1 MNRREHPRD
10 REMERMMNRRDLL
23 ATSAAAF
30 AASALP
36 VQAAEPIQMSTLAG
50 LDYLAPL
57 VAKDAGLFAKQGI
70 DVAVQIA
77 TQAPALLPAVIGG
90 ALQIGVSTGIQ
101 VSIANEAGLDVVI
114 IAGAGMI
121 TRQDVTTAVVM
132 RPDANLEKPSD
143 FIGKKVLT
151 PGINGAFHTLFLRYL
166 RLGGVEPQQ
175 VTFIEGG
182 FAQMPDLLKAK
193 QVDAVLSA
201 EPFLTRMIDSGVGKR
216 LNYFVPEK
224 DYVFASFYIAKR
236 SWVEAHKAEVE
247 KFRTA
252 MRDAVSLSK
261 SEPAV
266 LNDAVTKY
274 LKLPPDVVKTLK
286 PSDARVDVRREDVQF
301 WSDLALQFQMLRKPV
316 DAASLLL

>member
-1 MNRREHPRD
+1 ML
-10 REMERMMNRRDLL
+10 NRRDLL
-23 ATSAAAF
+23 ASSAAAF

-36 VQAAEPIQMSTLAG
+36 AQAAETIQMSTLAG
-50 LDYLAPL
+50 IDYLVPL
-57 VAKDAGLFAKQGI
+57 IAKDAGLFGKQGL

-132 RPDANLEKPSD
+132 RPDVNLEKAAD
-143 FIGKKVLT
+143 FIGKKILT

-166 RLGGVEPQQ
+166 KLGGVEPQQ

-182 FAQMPDLLKAK
+182 FAQMPDLLRAK
-193 QVDAVLSA
+193 QVDAVLAA
-201 EPFLTRMIDSGVGKR
+201 EPFLTRMIDGGVGKR

-236 SWVEAHKAEVE
+236 SWVEAHKSEVE

-252 MRDAVSLSK
+252 LRDAVTLSK
-261 SEPAV
+261 SEPNV
-266 LNDAVTKY
+266 LNDAIAQY
-274 LKLPPDVVKTLK
+274 LKLPPEVAKTLK

-301 WSDLALQFQMLRKPV
+301 WSELALQFQMLRKPM
-316 DAASLLL
+316 DGGTLLM

>member
-1 MNRREHPRD
+1 ML
-10 REMERMMNRRDLL
+10 NRRDLL
-23 ATSAAAF
+23 ASSAAAF

-36 VQAAEPIQMSTLAG
+36 AQAAETIQMSTLAG
-50 LDYLAPL
+50 IDYLVPL
-57 VAKDAGLFAKQGI
+57 IAKDAGLFGKQGL

-132 RPDANLEKPSD
+132 RPDVNLEKAAD
-143 FIGKKVLT
+143 FIGKKILT

-166 RLGGVEPQQ
+166 KLGGVEPQQ

-182 FAQMPDLLKAK
+182 FAQMPDLLRAK
-193 QVDAVLSA
+193 QVDAVLAA
-201 EPFLTRMIDSGVGKR
+201 EPFLTRMIDGGVGKR

-236 SWVEAHKAEVE
+236 SWVEAHKSEVE

-252 MRDAVSLSK
+252 LRDAVTLSK
-261 SEPAV
+261 SEPNV
-266 LNDAVTKY
+266 LNDAIAKY
-274 LKLPPDVVKTLK
+274 LKLPPEVAKTLK

-301 WSDLALQFQMLRKPV
+301 WSELALQFQMLRKPM
-316 DAASLLL
+316 DGGTLLM